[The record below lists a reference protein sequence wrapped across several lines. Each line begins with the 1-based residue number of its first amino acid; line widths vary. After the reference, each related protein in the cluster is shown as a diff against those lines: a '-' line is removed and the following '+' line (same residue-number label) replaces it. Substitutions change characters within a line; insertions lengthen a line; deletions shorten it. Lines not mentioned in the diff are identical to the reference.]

1 MAFLDNSGDIILDAV
16 LTDTGRHKLAMGDGS
31 FNIKYFAFSDDE
43 VDYTTYDSTH
53 PSGSAYYDLDIMQ
66 TPVLEAFTDNRASM
80 KHRLITSAN
89 RNLLYLPVLRLN
101 TILDENVKT
110 MTSAMN
116 SGEGFFGVTVNTA
129 TSDLFFTSD
138 GTQSAFGQGIMNGV
152 SGTGTGR
159 APSNSFIRIDQGLM
173 DTPENTQALD
183 NSLKDS
189 AYLVTID
196 NRLGSII
203 SSKVPITSPAAN
215 YIDDDNIATYYLS
228 TNFVDPLEEHAASS
242 NTPINGR
249 RGTKLQFKIK
259 SRADLADSNVLF
271 NRIGT
276 NKTMNSV
283 NYKVIDS
290 IVRVSGATTG
300 RAIDIPVRFFKQA

>member
-43 VDYTTYDSTH
+43 IDYTTYDSTH
-53 PSGSAYYDLDIMQ
+53 SSGSAYYDLDIMQ

-101 TILDENVKT
+101 TVLDENVKT
-110 MTSAMN
+110 MTSTMD

-129 TSDLFFTSD
+129 TSDLFFTLD
-138 GTQSAFGQGIMNGV
+138 GSQNSFNQGVMNGISV
-152 SGTGTGR
+152 NGGR
-159 APSNSFIRIDQGLM
+159 APSTSYIRIDQGLM

-183 NSLKDS
+183 NSLRDS

-203 SSKVPITSPAAN
+203 SAGGSTTSPTAN

-228 TNFVDPLEEHAASS
+228 TNFVTALEESS
-242 NTPINGR
+242 QSANTPINGR
-249 RGTKLQFKIK
+249 RGTKLIFRIRSQ
-259 SRADLADSNVLF
+259 ADLADSNVLF
-271 NRIGT
+271 DRIGT
-276 NKTMNSV
+276 NKAMNTI

-290 IVRVSGATTG
+290 IVRISGATTG
-300 RAIDIPVRFFKQA
+300 RTIDIPVRFFKQA